1 MLQDIIADYTGRDRM
16 RDAASAAMQLIR
28 SGVQLGAMEI
38 MDDVQMNVIN
48 RAGATPFRKW
58 DEVPT
63 LFFKF
68 SGTKSGVEDSLKL
81 TTQIAKSNKSKDFIF
96 AKTDKEAHDLWT
108 ARKESLWSMLSLRK
122 EGDEVWSTDVCTPI
136 SRLPDIIGTWL
147 SWHLPYLLRLN
158 LTGREI

>member
-1 MLQDIIADYTGRDRM
+1 MDRM

-68 SGTKSGVEDSLKL
+68 SGTKAGVEDSLKL
-81 TTQIAKSNKSKDFIF
+81 TMQIAKSNKSKNFIF

-122 EGDEVWSTDVCTPI
+122 EGDDVWSTDVCTPI

-147 SWHLPYLLRLN
+147 LN
-158 LTGREI
+158 